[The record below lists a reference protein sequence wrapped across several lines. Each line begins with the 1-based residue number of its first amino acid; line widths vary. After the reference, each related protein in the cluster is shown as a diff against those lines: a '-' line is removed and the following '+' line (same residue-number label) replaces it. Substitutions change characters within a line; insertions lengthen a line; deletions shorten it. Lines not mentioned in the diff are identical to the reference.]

1 MSEESEN
8 ETELEAHT
16 ESAQAAE
23 SIPVEPIPVEPI
35 PVEASVTQ
43 SVTYLDEERPAT
55 TRRLP
60 GWLLPG
66 IGVLII
72 MAAIGY
78 LPRLRTQPLPTP
90 TETLT
95 ATAAEELA
103 VLVGTSTPTEQ
114 PTLAPTPTV
123 AATATEIEPT
133 PTLAAQIN
141 ITDLLSS
148 DIPVIELP
156 DLPNAI
162 ASNPLPAVAA
172 EGGKP
177 VIIAAMAAK
186 QPRVGGLT
194 LEQFLSKKMRILPA
208 MGFVPSAAEAANL
221 RAVPPTPTPIPVIL
235 TPGRS
240 WVNFLPPSP
249 VANDHFWV
257 GRPFG
262 PGVSTQIAAPTYQF
276 GSTGGGRYRIHHG
289 MDIGNPFGTPV
300 LSGAV
305 GEVVFAAADNVELM
319 GPYNNFY
326 GNTVV
331 IRLDRKLSVAGGELD
346 VFVLY
351 GHLSQINVAAG
362 QRVNPEDVIGL
373 VGMTGIAI
381 GPHLHVEMR
390 VGANTYGQSVNPY
403 LWVQPPAGTGAVA
416 VRLLTADGRTW
427 PTARL
432 SLAQFIDNRAVWA
445 RVLEVYPDHESINPD
460 PAWGENSAM
469 DAVPAGNYYIYGV
482 VNGER
487 VAANLTV
494 NAGQTTFVELRT
506 TQ

>member
-8 ETELEAHT
+8 ETEHEAHT

-23 SIPVEPIPVEPI
+23 SIPVEPIPAEP
-35 PVEASVTQ
+35 SVTQ
-43 SVTYLDEERPAT
+43 SVTYLDEERPVA

-72 MAAIGY
+72 AAAIGY

-90 TETLT
+90 TEVLT

-114 PTLAPTPTV
+114 PTLAPTPTI

-194 LEQFLSKKMRILPA
+194 
-208 MGFVPSAAEAANL
+208 
-221 RAVPPTPTPIPVIL
+221 
-235 TPGRS
+235 
-240 WVNFLPPSP
+240 W
-249 VANDHFWV
+249 
-257 GRPFG
+257 
-262 PGVSTQIAAPTYQF
+262 
-276 GSTGGGRYRIHHG
+276 
-289 MDIGNPFGTPV
+289 
-300 LSGAV
+300 
-305 GEVVFAAADNVELM
+305 
-319 GPYNNFY
+319 NNF
-326 GNTVV
+326 
-331 IRLDRKLSVAGGELD
+331 
-346 VFVLY
+346 
-351 GHLSQINVAAG
+351 
-362 QRVNPEDVIGL
+362 
-373 VGMTGIAI
+373 
-381 GPHLHVEMR
+381 
-390 VGANTYGQSVNPY
+390 
-403 LWVQPPAGTGAVA
+403 
-416 VRLLTADGRTW
+416 
-427 PTARL
+427 
-432 SLAQFIDNRAVWA
+432 
-445 RVLEVYPDHESINPD
+445 
-460 PAWGENSAM
+460 
-469 DAVPAGNYYIYGV
+469 
-482 VNGER
+482 
-487 VAANLTV
+487 
-494 NAGQTTFVELRT
+494 
-506 TQ
+506 

>member
-1 MSEESEN
+1 MTEESTN
-8 ETELEAHT
+8 EF
-16 ESAQAAE
+16 ESANVEEAAQ
-23 SIPVEPIPVEPI
+23 PVESLPED
-35 PVEASVTQ
+35 ESVTQ
-43 SVTYLDEERPAT
+43 SVSDGGEEPILVN
-55 TRRLP
+55 RRLP
-60 GWLLPG
+60 RWILPG
-66 IGVLII
+66 VLLLLIAGI
-72 MAAIGY
+72 VWY
-78 LPRLRTQPLPTP
+78 LPRQNRPVLSLPTP
-90 TETLT
+90 NATT
-95 ATAAEELA
+95 TAASQLA
-103 VLVGTSTPTEQ
+103 VLVVTATVAEPVEETDSPTVEFTPTMTQTQ
-114 PTLAPTPTV
+114 PTSADQV
-123 AATATEIEPT
+123 EI
-133 PTLAAQIN
+133 AAQID

-148 DIPVIELP
+148 DIPVIDLP
-156 DLPNAI
+156 SLPNAV
-162 ASNPLPAVAA
+162 ANEPLPAVAA

-177 VIIAAMAAK
+177 VVIAAMASQSSLALS
-186 QPRVGGLT
+186 GLT
-194 LEQFLSKKMRILPA
+194 LEQFLRKKTRILPA

-221 RAVPPTPTPIPVIL
+221 RTIPPTPTPIPVIL

-249 VANDHFWV
+249 LENDHFWV
-257 GRPFG
+257 GRPFAG
-262 PGVSTQIAAPTYQF
+262 GVTTQIAAPTYQF

-305 GEVVFAAADNVELM
+305 GEVVFAAPDSEELM

-331 IRLDRKLSVAGGELD
+331 IRLDQKLPVAGGALD

-381 GPHLHVEMR
+381 GPHLHVEIR

-403 LWVQPPAGTGAVA
+403 LWVKPLAGTGAVA

-432 SLAQFIDNRAVWA
+432 SLAQFVDNRAVWA
-445 RVLEVYPDHESINPD
+445 RVLEIYPDNESINPD

-487 VAANLTV
+487 VAANLSV